1 MSNKAKVFRKIPYHM
16 CATDKLELLKQHVLR
31 SYNENLSDGDFLFS
45 KDRNFLGM
53 YPIMQNLMFG
63 DHDVH
68 LPLSL
73 TSLHSNAFEWFDGVI
88 RILAES
94 ETFRIEVL
102 PTDTGIREYCGELR
116 SDWKKVYLTFSNG
129 ALCFLS
135 VTFSDMEGHQA
146 GFGVTDGPGLKC
158 LKKVFRIDRKTKV
171 TTSAD
176 VNLMI
181 YTCFEMFLYPEVTM
195 LFAYKDLDE
204 EGDLVQTLWEDHR
217 FGPTGMYEDLWDC
230 IPEDLF
236 DAIHPLEDAV
246 FESHKTEFV
255 KVSDIVLKIEPKN
268 LYSLHGQWEVLKHAH
283 KKLSV
288 VNNVADVLY
297 VSPYDVKLV
306 AITDK
311 VKGRICIETTPR
323 FEKLRRKYRHKEILE
338 IALNF
343 CFLNAPYVVLEIVDW
358 LPLLS
363 YAPHCEKISLI
374 QSVLN
379 SIRKVYAQREET
391 LKVPK
396 TV

>member
-1 MSNKAKVFRKIPYHM
+1 
-16 CATDKLELLKQHVLR
+16 
-31 SYNENLSDGDFLFS
+31 
-45 KDRNFLGM
+45 
-53 YPIMQNLMFG
+53 
-63 DHDVH
+63 
-68 LPLSL
+68 
-73 TSLHSNAFEWFDGVI
+73 
-88 RILAES
+88 
-94 ETFRIEVL
+94 
-102 PTDTGIREYCGELR
+102 
-116 SDWKKVYLTFSNG
+116 
-129 ALCFLS
+129 
-135 VTFSDMEGHQA
+135 
-146 GFGVTDGPGLKC
+146 
-158 LKKVFRIDRKTKV
+158 
-171 TTSAD
+171 
-176 VNLMI
+176 
-181 YTCFEMFLYPEVTM
+181 
-195 LFAYKDLDE
+195 
-204 EGDLVQTLWEDHR
+204 
-217 FGPTGMYEDLWDC
+217 MYEDLWDC